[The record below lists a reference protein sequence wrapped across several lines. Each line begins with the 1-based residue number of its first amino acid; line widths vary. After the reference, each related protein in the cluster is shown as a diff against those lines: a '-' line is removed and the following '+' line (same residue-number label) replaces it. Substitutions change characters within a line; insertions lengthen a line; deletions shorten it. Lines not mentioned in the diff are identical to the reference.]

1 MVIDGK
7 AEVVGSNRTAANSAI
22 DHAKQVAVMDAAVS
36 ATRENH
42 SVPVFIGPG
51 SGRAR
56 VLLAG
61 YDGRHVTPVQ
71 RDENADHAL
80 AESNV
85 VRGLATIDESS
96 GAALALS
103 TIAINGEHLAVS
115 LEADDGAI
123 IGVTLV
129 GDVSVMLMH
138 RGFVSAGER
147 SEIL

>member
-1 MVIDGK
+1 
-7 AEVVGSNRTAANSAI
+7 
-22 DHAKQVAVMDAAVS
+22 
-36 ATRENH
+36 
-42 SVPVFIGPG
+42 
-51 SGRAR
+51 

-61 YDGRHVTPVQ
+61 YDGRDVTPVQ

-85 VRGLATIDESS
+85 VRGLATIDEWS

-103 TIAINGEHLAVS
+103 TNAINGEHLAVP

-123 IGVTLV
+123 IGATLV

-138 RGFVSAGER
+138 
-147 SEIL
+147 